1 MNEAP
6 IVDERERRIID
17 AVMALARSFRD
28 DRERL
33 ALRLTAVE
41 QALDVLALRIE
52 LQPSTPT
59 AGAVSPGA
67 PPCSPGRTPP

>member
-33 ALRLTAVE
+33 ALRLSAVE
-41 QALDVLALRIE
+41 QALDVLALRME
-52 LQPSTPT
+52 FQPSAPT
-59 AGAVSPGA
+59 AGAASPA
-67 PPCSPGRTPP
+67 PPPGSGRTAS

>member
-33 ALRLTAVE
+33 ALRLSAVE
-41 QALDVLALRIE
+41 QALDVLALRME
-52 LQPSTPT
+52 LQPSAPT
-59 AGAVSPGA
+59 AGLCAEHSPS
-67 PPCSPGRTPP
+67 SPF

>member
-33 ALRLTAVE
+33 ALRLSAVE
-41 QALDVLALRIE
+41 QALDVLALRME
-52 LQPSTPT
+52 LQPSAPT
-59 AGAVSPGA
+59 VGAGLSA
-67 PPCSPGRTPP
+67 PPPGSGRTAS